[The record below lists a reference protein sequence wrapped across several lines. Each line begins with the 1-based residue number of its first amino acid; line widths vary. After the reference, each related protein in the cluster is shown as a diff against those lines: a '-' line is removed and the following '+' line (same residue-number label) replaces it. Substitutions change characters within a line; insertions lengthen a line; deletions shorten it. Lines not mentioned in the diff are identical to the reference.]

1 MLRSLKRLPLVIA
14 CVPLLAGSLSVAR
27 AAEETALRG
36 IEYVPPEAAVAV
48 VVNFSKLQS
57 APSLELMPWEIL
69 TAAGIQDFGF
79 DPLKIH
85 QVIAVAAPPSMGA
98 APGLGAVVSLSMPV
112 TLKPSFLA
120 QAQRVLV
127 AGQQVYRFRK
137 NPPIELALVDKK
149 TMVLGTPGF
158 LESMLRAAAVPGN
171 AVAKSSL
178 RQLVGTRAPSDEV
191 AVFVAVQPARQFL
204 KTGLENTPPLPLPLE
219 FVRGLPDQVSS
230 FRLNVN
236 VSEGQKVQLV
246 ATATDA
252 DAAAEIERLATRAA
266 RRQVA

>member
-1 MLRSLKRLPLVIA
+1 MLRALKRLPLVIA
-14 CVPLLAGSLSVAR
+14 CVSLLAGSLPVAR

-85 QVIAVAAPPSMGA
+85 QGSAVATPPSMGS

-120 QAQRVLV
+120 QAQRVSV
-127 AGQQVYRFRK
+127 DSQYIQA
-137 NPPIELALVDKK
+137 LAI
-149 TMVLGTPGF
+149 
-158 LESMLRAAAVPGN
+158 
-171 AVAKSSL
+171 KS
-178 RQLVGTRAPSDEV
+178 GGEV
-191 AVFVAVQPARQFL
+191 V
-204 KTGLENTPPLPLPLE
+204 
-219 FVRGLPDQVSS
+219 
-230 FRLNVN
+230 
-236 VSEGQKVQLV
+236 
-246 ATATDA
+246 
-252 DAAAEIERLATRAA
+252 ERP
-266 RRQVA
+266 